1 MCASP
6 HTCFVFCRKGP
17 EPEEMDKD
25 IILQE
30 KEAEVQSLKPNK
42 LNLLNNCLSVKLS
55 VWLCL
60 CVCLSLSWGGCRRW
74 SLRCRRRC
82 RSREM
87 NETAHTCEKHGKS
100 TLQTQTLKQA
110 SKPCPKIWAALQH
123 LMLYLILLAFR
134 HFYFVKIKFFVN
146 VFLCKSMYVA

>member
-60 CVCLSLSWGGCRRW
+60 CVCVSLSQLRRMQ
-74 SLRCRRRC
+74 
-82 RSREM
+82 EM
-87 NETAHTCEKHGKS
+87 IAKMQAQMQKQGDEWDGPHLWET
-100 TLQTQTLKQA
+100 
-110 SKPCPKIWAALQH
+110 
-123 LMLYLILLAFR
+123 R
-134 HFYFVKIKFFVN
+134 
-146 VFLCKSMYVA
+146 